1 MNRFNGKIIILSAAL
16 VFMPL
21 FAQANIDI
29 VNVKSEGIG
38 QTLNEAVDDALVQA
52 ISMVNGKSIE
62 SETLLKTKSQ
72 SKSTNEGSVFSNEKE
87 MQDEIK
93 SRTNGI
99 VDGYKILN
107 QSKTQSGNVKV
118 KLEVKIA
125 KFKLPKSAK
134 RKKIAVIDFI
144 PRQSCCSF
152 KQADLNGDAVSNVLT
167 DAVTNYLVQTRKFT
181 VLDRNYQN
189 LITGEKSRLTQGN
202 VPANQL
208 VKLGQELVADFLLV
222 GTLNSLRLNEKEI
235 KLKTTDKI
243 INRSVGSLNLNFRVI
258 DVATGQVK
266 FSQNLNVN
274 LAGVVNLS
282 NGTDIA
288 LQEAVQETAKKA
300 GYKILEA
307 IYPFVIE
314 SINGDVLTIGTGG
327 DLIKV
332 GQKFKLIQY
341 GSKIIDSYTKES
353 LGRREMQIGI
363 IEITEVTSKMSYAKI
378 LNLSKKDALNDF
390 KPKSFIIR
398 SMPERTKKD
407 SSKLQEDLKKKLDKE
422 FDDGW

>member
-1 MNRFNGKIIILSAAL
+1 MNRFNGKIILSAAL
-16 VFMPL
+16 FFMPL
-21 FAQANIDI
+21 FVQANIDI
-29 VNVKSEGIG
+29 INVKSEGIG

-52 ISMVNGKSIE
+52 ISMINGKSIE

-72 SKSTNEGSVFSNEKE
+72 SKSTNEGSEFSNEKE

-134 RKKIAVIDFI
+134 RKKIAIIDFT

-167 DAVTNYLVQTRKFT
+167 DAVNNYLVQTRKFT

-202 VPANQL
+202 VPTNQL

-235 KLKTTDKI
+235 KLK
-243 INRSVGSLNLNFRVI
+243 L
-258 DVATGQVK
+258 
-266 FSQNLNVN
+266 
-274 LAGVVNLS
+274 
-282 NGTDIA
+282 
-288 LQEAVQETAKKA
+288 
-300 GYKILEA
+300 
-307 IYPFVIE
+307 
-314 SINGDVLTIGTGG
+314 
-327 DLIKV
+327 LIR
-332 GQKFKLIQY
+332 L
-341 GSKIIDSYTKES
+341 
-353 LGRREMQIGI
+353 
-363 IEITEVTSKMSYAKI
+363 
-378 LNLSKKDALNDF
+378 
-390 KPKSFIIR
+390 
-398 SMPERTKKD
+398 
-407 SSKLQEDLKKKLDKE
+407 
-422 FDDGW
+422 

>member
-274 LAGVVNLS
+274 LAGVINLS
-282 NGTDIA
+282 NGTDLA
-288 LQEAVQETAKKA
+288 LQEAVQETAIKA

-307 IYPFVIE
+307 IYPFVVE

-378 LNLSKKDALNDF
+378 VNLSKKDALNDF

-407 SSKLQEDLKKKLDKE
+407 SSKLQEDLKKKLNKE

>member
-1 MNRFNGKIIILSAAL
+1 MYRVNSKTILSAAL
-16 VFMPL
+16 LFMPL
-21 FAQANIDI
+21 FVFANLDI
-29 VNVKSEGIG
+29 VNVKTEGIG
-38 QTLNEAVDDALVQA
+38 QTVNEAVDDALVQA

-72 SKSTNEGSVFSNEKE
+72 SKSTNEGSEFSNEKE

-167 DAVTNYLVQTRKFT
+167 DAVNNYLVQTRKFT

-189 LITGEKSRLTQGN
+189 LIAGEKSRLTQGN
-202 VPANQL
+202 VPMNQL

-235 KLKTTDKI
+235 KLKTTDKVI
-243 INRSVGSLNLNFRVI
+243 KRSIGSLILNFRII

-282 NGTDIA
+282 NGTDSA

-307 IYPFVIE
+307 IYPFVVE
-314 SINGDVLTIGTGG
+314 SINGEVLTIGTGG

-353 LGRREMQIGI
+353 LGRREVQIGT

-378 LNLSKKDALNDF
+378 VNLSKKDALNDF

-398 SMPERTKKD
+398 SLPDRAKKD
-407 SSKLQEDLKKKLDKE
+407 SKKQQEDLRKKLNKE

>member
-1 MNRFNGKIIILSAAL
+1 MNRFNGKIILSAAL
-16 VFMPL
+16 FFMPL

-38 QTLNEAVDDALVQA
+38 QTLNQAVDDALVRA

-72 SKSTNEGSVFSNEKE
+72 SKSTNEGSEFSNEKE

-134 RKKIAVIDFI
+134 RKKIAIIDFI

-167 DAVTNYLVQTRKFT
+167 DAVNNYLVQTRKFT

-189 LITGEKSRLTQGN
+189 LITGEKSRLAQGN
-202 VPANQL
+202 VPTNQL

-282 NGTDIA
+282 NGTDLA

-307 IYPFVIE
+307 IYPFVVE

-378 LNLSKKDALNDF
+378 VNLSKKDALNDF

>member
-1 MNRFNGKIIILSAAL
+1 MYRVNSKTILSAAL
-16 VFMPL
+16 LFMPL
-21 FAQANIDI
+21 FVFANLDI
-29 VNVKSEGIG
+29 VNVKTEGIG
-38 QTLNEAVDDALVQA
+38 QTVNEAVDDALVQA

-72 SKSTNEGSVFSNEKE
+72 SKSTNEGSEFSNEKE

-152 KQADLNGDAVSNVLT
+152 KQEDLNGDAVSNVLT
-167 DAVTNYLVQTRKFT
+167 DAVNNYLVQTRKFT

-189 LITGEKSRLTQGN
+189 LIAGEKSRLTQGN
-202 VPANQL
+202 VPMNQL

-235 KLKTTDKI
+235 KLKTTDKVI
-243 INRSVGSLNLNFRVI
+243 KRSIGSLILNFRII

-282 NGTDIA
+282 NGTDSA

-307 IYPFVIE
+307 IYPFVVE
-314 SINGDVLTIGTGG
+314 SINGEVLTIGTGG

-353 LGRREMQIGI
+353 LGRREVQIGT

-378 LNLSKKDALNDF
+378 VNLSKKDALNDF

-398 SMPERTKKD
+398 SLPDRAKKD
-407 SSKLQEDLKKKLDKE
+407 SKKQQEDLRKKLNKE